1 METKQKLSHTQK
13 KKGKKTKDPCSVCD
27 KELYIN
33 EDYSSRVGLLDDND
47 ACVGWM
53 CPYCNTEFDFN
64 NKVTYI
70 MPLDVGRG
78 IT

>member
-13 KKGKKTKDPCSVCD
+13 KKDKKTKDPCPVCD
-27 KELYIN
+27 RELYFS
-33 EDYSSRVGLLDDND
+33 EDYSSRAGLLDDNEE
-47 ACVGWM
+47 CIGWM

>member
-1 METKQKLSHTQK
+1 METKHKLSHTQK
-13 KKGKKTKDPCSVCD
+13 KKDKKLDPCIVCD
-27 KELYIN
+27 KELYL
-33 EDYSSRVGLLDDND
+33 DDKYSKRAGLLDEND
-47 ACVGWM
+47 ECIGWM

-70 MPLDVGRG
+70 MPMDVGRG